1 MNVDIAK
8 IVNQCE
14 QCQVHG
20 GPQTKT
26 YTYNMNE
33 SSHYPMHCVGTDLF
47 EYKQKPYLL
56 MIDYFS
62 SYPWVRPLKNISS
75 TSVIEGMQSV
85 FTEFGYPYQIHSDSG
100 SQYSSKEFMTFAK
113 QYDIAHNVISL
124 LP

>member
-1 MNVDIAK
+1 MSSPYYHESNGKAECYVRIVKNLRARRSVFWPNMNVDIAK

-14 QCQVHG
+14 LCQVHG

-47 EYKQKPYLL
+47 EYKQKTYLL

-62 SYPWVRPLKNISS
+62 SYPWV
-75 TSVIEGMQSV
+75 
-85 FTEFGYPYQIHSDSG
+85 
-100 SQYSSKEFMTFAK
+100 
-113 QYDIAHNVISL
+113 
-124 LP
+124 